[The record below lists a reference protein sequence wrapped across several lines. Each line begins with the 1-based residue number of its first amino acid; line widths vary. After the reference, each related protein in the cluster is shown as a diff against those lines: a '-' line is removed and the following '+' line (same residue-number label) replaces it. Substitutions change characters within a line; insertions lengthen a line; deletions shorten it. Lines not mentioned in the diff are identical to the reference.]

1 MPRKAPKEVI
11 EHRIT
16 LGNYE
21 REKLNEIIDTYQ
33 ANSALGGISN
43 LLGSIGWPLLGVA
56 GLIYVGFSFD
66 EFIEDTK
73 TWAKKQGDSLAGWLE
88 KNGLVNYTADE
99 IGRAIQENDQKI
111 AELVGEMGANVQ
123 KYCDPNSPN
132 FSATECKRINQE
144 MDRLQKRDKV
154 LRKML
159 QQIVD
164 KDVDP
169 MGASWIIWTGASDG
183 ESHENILTNWYKY
196 RYRQDYGESADDVPD
211 WDIQV

>member
-21 REKLNEIIDTYQ
+21 REKLDEIINTYQ
-33 ANSALGGISN
+33 AGSALGGISN
-43 LLGSIGWPLLGVA
+43 LLGAIGWPLLGVA
-56 GLIYVGFSFD
+56 GLIYVGFSLDDFV
-66 EFIEDTK
+66 EDTK
-73 TWAKKQGDSLAGWLE
+73 SWAKKQGDKLAGWME
-88 KNGLVNYTADE
+88 TNGLVNYTADE
-99 IGRAIQENDQKI
+99 IGRAINENDAKI

-123 KYCDPNSPN
+123 NYCDPNSPN
-132 FSATECKRINQE
+132 FSASECKRINEE
-144 MDRLQKRDKV
+144 MDRLQRRDKV

-164 KDVDP
+164 KDVGLVG
-169 MGASWIIWTGASDG
+169 MSWILYTGENDKQT
-183 ESHENILTNWYKY
+183 HEDILSRWYAY
-196 RYRQDYGESADDVPD
+196 EYRQDYGESATEVPD

>member
-21 REKLNEIIDTYQ
+21 RERIDEIIKTYQ
-33 ANSALGGISN
+33 ASSALGGFTN

-56 GLIYVGFSFD
+56 GLLYVGFSFD
-66 EFIEDTK
+66 DFIEDTK
-73 TWAKKQGDSLAGWLE
+73 TWAKKQGDNLANWFE

-99 IGRAIQENDQKI
+99 IGRAINENDAKI
-111 AELVGEMGANVQ
+111 AELVGEMGENVQ

-132 FSATECKRINQE
+132 FSESECKRINSE

-159 QQIVD
+159 QQIIDNKV
-164 KDVDP
+164 P
-169 MGASWIIWTGASDG
+169 FAGASWLFYTGKQDDSTQSD
-183 ESHENILTNWYKY
+183 LLDQWY
-196 RYRQDYGESADDVPD
+196 RYQFREDYGSNPTDEPD